1 MTILL
6 AIASHVS
13 YHQVELSIKTK
24 YDLRF
29 RAKVTSL
36 NLVLTWKSILGTLR
50 QKVSLY

>member
-29 RAKVTSL
+29 RAKVNNNDFLKLSPDLEKYSRNIKTE
-36 NLVLTWKSILGTLR
+36 G
-50 QKVSLY
+50 